1 MKKPTI
7 VTQTVLL
14 LLAVAILWTSCASTT
29 MIQST
34 PSGAKVYINGEPV
47 GTTPYPYTD
56 TKIVGTTT
64 VLKLKKDGY
73 DPLNTSFARDEEVDI
88 GAIICG
94 FICFFP
100 FLWTMKYKPSHTY
113 ELVPSFV
120 YDQQIIKTQPMQEKA
135 KTKADRLRELKQL
148 YEEKLITQ
156 EDYDKEK
163 TKILEELEK

>member
-7 VTQTVLL
+7 TTRTVSLL
-14 LLAVAILWTSCASTT
+14 LSVSILWTSCASTT

-56 TKIVGTTT
+56 TKVVGTTT
-64 VLKLKKDGY
+64 ILKLKKEGY
-73 DPLNTSFARDEEVDI
+73 DPLNTSFARDEEVDV

-113 ELVPSFV
+113 ELTSSSGNE
-120 YDQQIIKTQPMQEKA
+120 QPAIQKQENTKS
-135 KTKADRLRELKQL
+135 KADRLRELKQL

-163 TKILEELEK
+163 MKILEEGEK